1 MTLRFLRLKALTIRC
16 ATRSGRISSGYLSFF
31 SKSVLTKPGRMSVK
45 LIQRV
50 YISVLKSFGSRIG
63 GGSP

>member
-45 LIQRV
+45 LIG
-50 YISVLKSFGSRIG
+50 SFSIRA
-63 GGSP
+63 S